1 MESCSGENLT
11 HDVRYQAA
19 IQRPKTNVSTTAS
32 PDLAKY
38 FVTQRPTRDLFEV
51 VTLFTLA

>member
-19 IQRPKTNVSTTAS
+19 IQRPKPNVSTTAS

-38 FVTQRPTRDLFEV
+38 FVTQMPTHDLFPV
-51 VTLFTLA
+51 DNLLVG